1 MADVPSTIE
10 ESSFPTKDEL
20 TSDVLR
26 ARTAEYY
33 KEIYKSAYVYKS
45 GSMTQISEP
54 SHTTNTVPIKLPTSQ
69 LKQSLENCTMHTTSR
84 SLIQCNP
91 HLQNDGP
98 HRTLSERMNRIS
110 VTTQRPGC
118 RVALYRSNSN
128 LEIEHRKERFSER
141 TVSVHGNFGS
151 TSSLGIKN
159 GANEGFFSMLK
170 EFKPG
175 HTDQRSAGP
184 ARLQE
189 VLIGK
194 VDSPPASQ
202 NASNTLVHNSG
213 SLEDCQSPTL
223 KSKLYK
229 LWDMREKV
237 KMLNAETIFF
247 KKVRNKVD
255 TSTNLSTHGSH
266 MSIDSDC
273 RLEEKMRKK
282 TFAHYDCQS
291 ISVDLSTTASVV
303 CKLVT
308 RRCNTSTGA
317 SAASVISKLQYSHSG
332 DGNALMKYQDPG
344 DGRCNDLVLSC
355 SFFRNELCGE
365 KEKMVSLNRLTR
377 RLSQK
382 NSATTVPGST
392 TFYRPLSAYGL
403 SVLEKTDN
411 IRWKKHCCP
420 YQRFSFPI
428 EKTDTGALY
437 YRQYFLNQEHQN
449 WFGIDE
455 NLGPVAISIRREK
468 VNESTKNGSCSPSQP
483 QFQYRLIVRTSEV
496 RTLRGAVLEEA
507 IPSHFRSSIQRGP
520 LAREVFEYIT
530 PEIQLSSLRLGL
542 SGGQTQEQLLKLDE
556 QMVSKTYKVGI
567 LYCKSGQSLEEEM
580 YNNEVSGPAFEEFL
594 ELIGKRVRLKGFDK
608 YTGGLDNKTDA
619 SGLYSVY
626 SSYQNRE
633 IMFHVSTM
641 LPYTPNNKQ
650 QVLRKRHIGNDVVT
664 IVFQEPGALP
674 FTPKNIRSNFQHVF
688 IVVKAVDPCTV
699 NTTYRVAVSRSKEVP
714 AFGPPIPSGGTFQKC
729 KSFVDFLLAKVINAE
744 EAAHQ
749 SEKFVTMIQRT
760 RFEWLK
766 DLATDHVSNTT
777 VETGPKFSIPSFGGK
792 KKERNRPKF
801 IPDNFIQGAI
811 SWKVQ
816 VEDFEEL
823 CKINCLLGISA
834 HTIVLIEE
842 STKEIIFAC
851 PSASV
856 LGWSS
861 HTGCLKIFY
870 HQGECIVLIT
880 RDPEIDEIQEIVSR
894 LACVTTGCET
904 QELILRR
911 NGQRQIG
918 FHVQYEGV
926 VTEVENH
933 GLAWQAGLRKGSRL
947 LEICKIPVATLLY
960 DQMADLLQ
968 TSLMVSVTMVPPLF
982 NGLPRRGCG
991 LKNCHYLSMDI
1002 GEENENVGGRSN
1014 QTPFY
1019 SQTQS
1024 STHQQNPSNQ
1034 INKCTSQ
1041 SRGQISQSSQDSGQQ
1056 LLTEHTEKCD
1066 PKVINVEDELVEPPS
1081 RINEQLQPTVLHCE
1095 ERPLLLPSV
1104 SLQPSKNSAF
1114 TQVLS
1119 RQPPPPPPKPARL
1132 CALVSFPSERRG
1144 TAGLF
1149 MSRSELSL
1157 SQIGS
1162 AQQSYPS
1169 SGSTVLHRRGV
1180 LSAIGFDVKS
1190 SQSHD
1195 SIYGSVFGN
1204 EAGRESPEQYSSLPS
1219 HFQEGCSEDGYI
1231 LLPSSVGEPP
1241 RLRKRVRSGKTR
1253 KPLCDGSWTFQKD
1266 LLKLIDPDS
1275 LDDSGC
1281 EVVGSEP
1288 SSGQSDCTSTPC
1300 SSLERCRNARH
1311 TEHLCSNPPDDELI
1325 TTRACVAHV
1334 IPTTLVSSTVN
1345 KDLSTVKERYS
1356 LDDTSDNLV
1365 NTLQSSVPLPS
1376 SKELD
1381 WSSLVDTASR
1391 STESS
1396 ILNFKEDVAKK
1407 NSESGSQQICQLQ
1420 KKVRKLQEDLV
1431 KEQSQTAV
1439 LEKQMKQLQLENQRL
1454 HQESQLVVAKLNK
1467 ISKMVLPPQQCL

>member
-26 ARTAEYY
+26 ACTAEYY
-33 KEIYKSAYVYKS
+33 KEICRSAYVYKN
-45 GSMTQISEP
+45 GCMTQISEP
-54 SHTTNTVPIKLPTSQ
+54 LHTTNNVPIKLQTSQ
-69 LKQSLENCTMHTTSR
+69 LKQSFENCTIRTTSG

-98 HRTLSERMNRIS
+98 HRTLSERMNKVS

-118 RVALYRSNSN
+118 KVSLHRSNSN
-128 LEIEHRKERFSER
+128 LEIEHRRERFSDR
-141 TVSVHGNFGS
+141 TVSAHGNFGS
-151 TSSLGIKN
+151 TSSLGVKN

-175 HTDQRSAGP
+175 HTDQRSDGP
-184 ARLQE
+184 ARLQD

-194 VDSPPASQ
+194 VDPPPASQ
-202 NASNTLVHNSG
+202 NASNTLVHSTG

-255 TSTNLSTHGSH
+255 TSTNLGTHGSH
-266 MSIDSDC
+266 VSLDSDC

-282 TFAHYDCQS
+282 AFAHYDCQS
-291 ISVDLSTTASVV
+291 IGVDLSTAATVV

-317 SAASVISKLQYSHSG
+317 SAASVISKLQYSHGG
-332 DGNALMKYQDPG
+332 DGGVLMKYLDPG

-365 KEKMVSLNRLTR
+365 KVKMVSLNRLSH
-377 RLSQK
+377 RLNQK
-382 NSATTVPGST
+382 NSSTTVSGST
-392 TFYRPLSAYGL
+392 TYYRPLSAYGL
-403 SVLEKTDN
+403 SVLEKTDS
-411 IRWKKHCCP
+411 IRWKKRCCP

-455 NLGPVAISIRREK
+455 NLGPIAISIRREK

-496 RTLRGAVLEEA
+496 RTLRGSVLEEA

-520 LAREVFEYIT
+520 LAREVLEYIT

-542 SGGQTQEQLLKLDE
+542 SGSQTQEQLLKLDE

-580 YNNEVSGPAFEEFL
+580 YNNEFSGSAFEEFL

-608 YTGGLDNKTDA
+608 YAGGLDNKTDA
-619 SGLYSVY
+619 SGLYSIY

-699 NTTYRVAVSRSKEVP
+699 STTYRVAVSRSKEVP
-714 AFGPPIPSGGTFQKC
+714 AFGPPIPSDGTFPKS

-777 VETGPKFSIPSFGGK
+777 VDTGPKFSIPSFGSK
-792 KKERNRPKF
+792 KKERNRSRF
-801 IPDNFIQGAI
+801 IPDSFIQGAI

-816 VEDFEEL
+816 VEDFEEI

-870 HQGECIVLIT
+870 HQGECVVLIT
-880 RDPEIDEIQEIVSR
+880 RDPDIDEIQEIVSR
-894 LACVTTGCET
+894 LTCVTAGCET

-918 FHVQYEGV
+918 FHVQFEGV
-926 VTEVENH
+926 VTEVESH
-933 GLAWQAGLRKGSRL
+933 GPAWQAGLRKGSRL

-968 TSLMVSVTMVPPLF
+968 TSLMVSVTVVPPLSS
-982 NGLPRRGCG
+982 GLPRRGCG
-991 LKNCHYLSMDI
+991 LKNCRYLTMDI
-1002 GEENENVGGRSN
+1002 GEKNENVGCTPN
-1014 QTPFY
+1014 QTSIFTQIQPFM
-1019 SQTQS
+1019 
-1024 STHQQNPSNQ
+1024 HQENPSSQ
-1034 INKCTSQ
+1034 MNKSTSQ
-1041 SRGQISQSSQDSGQQ
+1041 SLAQINQPTRDPGQE
-1056 LLTEHTEKCD
+1056 LLAECTGD
-1066 PKVINVEDELVEPPS
+1066 PKVTNINDGLVEPPS
-1081 RINEQLQPTVLHCE
+1081 KISEQLQAVDLCCE
-1095 ERPLLLPSV
+1095 ERSLPPSV

-1119 RQPPPPPPKPARL
+1119 CQPPPPPPKPPRL
-1132 CALVSFPSERRG
+1132 HAPIALPSDKRG

-1162 AQQSYPS
+1162 AQHSYPS
-1169 SGSTVLHRRGV
+1169 SGSSALRRRGV
-1180 LSAIGFDVKS
+1180 LSALGFDVKP

-1195 SIYGSVFGN
+1195 SIYGSVFAN
-1204 EAGRESPEQYSSLPS
+1204 EAGRESPVPFSSLPS
-1219 HFQEGCSEDGYI
+1219 HFQEKGSEDSY
-1231 LLPSSVGEPP
+1231 LLVPSSVVEPP
-1241 RLRKRVRSGKTR
+1241 RLRKRVRSNKIK
-1253 KPLCDGSWTFQKD
+1253 KPPCDGSWNYQKD

-1275 LDDSGC
+1275 LEDSGC

-1300 SSLERCRNARH
+1300 SSLERCRNARD
-1311 TEHLCSNPPDDELI
+1311 TEHLCSNPPEDELI

-1334 IPTTLVSSTVN
+1334 IPTTLVLSTVD
-1345 KDLSTVKERYS
+1345 KDLSTEKERYS
-1356 LDDTSDNLV
+1356 SVDSHENLV
-1365 NTLQSSVPLPS
+1365 NTLQTSVPLSS

-1381 WSSLVDTASR
+1381 WSSLVHATSIR
-1391 STESS
+1391 TESN
-1396 ILNFKEDVAKK
+1396 IVNCKED
-1407 NSESGSQQICQLQ
+1407 SESGSQQISQLQ
-1420 KKVRKLQEDLV
+1420 KKVRKLEEDLV